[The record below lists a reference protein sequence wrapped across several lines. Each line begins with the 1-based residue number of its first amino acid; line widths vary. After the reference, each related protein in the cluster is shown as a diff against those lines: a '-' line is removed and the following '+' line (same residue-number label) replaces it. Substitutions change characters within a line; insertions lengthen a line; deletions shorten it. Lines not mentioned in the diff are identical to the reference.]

1 MSTLTPNLQLIKP
14 SGTDNVNIDNL
25 NENFDILDSAINE
38 LKTDYVIAQGIFD
51 KWTYRRWASGICECW
66 GTLTIKN
73 ANNFA
78 AGGVFELPVSFSQI
92 DIVTATIGNGGFW
105 NSYKSLDIN
114 IKAWSGTSTSIT
126 LWANSKEAA
135 FETYPSVPVSVEVKG
150 TWK

>member
-14 SGTDNVNIDNL
+14 SGSDNVNIDNL

-38 LKTDYVIAQGIFD
+38 LKTDYVIAQGVQGDWKF
-51 KWTYRRWASGICECW
+51 RRWASGIFECW

-78 AGGVFELPVSFSQI
+78 AGGSYALPITLNSLDV
-92 DIVTATIGNGGFW
+92 VTATIGNGNFF

-114 IKAWSGTSTSIT
+114 IKAWGTTSSIT